1 MSQQQHRRFE
11 HPPLRNESWCT
22 AQIAARL
29 TGHTVTE
36 VIAAVAANP
45 DTITEKVSL
54 IGQKKFHLIS
64 RDEIIAH
71 FLVVDA
77 AAEKHQATAS

>member
-1 MSQQQHRRFE
+1 MPQQQNRRFDM
-11 HPPLRNESWCT
+11 PPLRNESWCT

-29 TGHTVTE
+29 TGHTVPE

-45 DTITEKVSL
+45 ETITEKVSL
-54 IGQKKFHLIS
+54 IGQKKFHLIA

-71 FLVVDA
+71 FRAVDA
-77 AAEKHQATAS
+77 ATEKQQATA